1 MSRLVLVDAH
11 SVLYRSFFAF
21 IRSPLRNSRG
31 MNTSGIFGFAN
42 TLRKVLRE
50 LKPDYCAVVFDAPG
64 KTFRDELYS
73 EYKAQRPK
81 VPAELVHSVPYAK
94 ALVQAWGV
102 KIFEIPGYEADD
114 VIGTFARLGAE
125 KGLEVVIVS
134 SDKDLLQLV
143 SRMVS
148 VYDPYREKYYR
159 VDDVK
164 DKLGILPE
172 QVPDYLALAGDAVD
186 NIPGVPGI
194 GPKRAQSILLKH
206 GSLEVALQ
214 KEEKLQPYLD
224 LALLSRRL
232 AKIDTAAGIEV
243 ELESLIPGKPD
254 KNRLVQLYQELEFSS
269 LLRETDEAETPKIE
283 VVNTVLNR
291 TTEQFVEEL
300 HKTGI
305 AGIAWEP
312 ERGLWVSV
320 SGEKVVLI
328 PVECREIIE
337 QILQSASL
345 IKAGFDFKEQIK
357 ILRPY
362 RLKIV
367 PPFFDN
373 CIGAWLIDPNRKR
386 FNPADII
393 GQILHRSVEV
403 RTPSEQAG
411 WAVRVYHSLI
421 PELLARGLTSV
432 YDSLEMPL
440 VPVLAQMEERGV
452 KIDVE
457 FFRSLERDLRGE
469 LHAIES
475 KIWQLAGRQ
484 FNISSPKQLREIL
497 FDHLKLPTGKKTKTG
512 FSTSSEVLA
521 NLVSEHP
528 IVAEILRYREL
539 EKLCTTY
546 LAPLPTMA
554 DPVSHRL
561 HTRFNQ
567 WGTSTGRLSS
577 SEPNLQNIPIRGE
590 LGEKIRKG
598 FIADHGM
605 VLISADYSQIELR
618 VLAHFSEDEH
628 LIAAFQNGEDIHVA
642 TASAILNIP
651 PEQITPEHRRIAKM
665 VNYGLIYGMGDWGL
679 AVRMDIPREQAR
691 VFMEE
696 YFLKFP
702 GVARWRE
709 QLIEVAKRDGYVRT
723 ISGRMRPIPG
733 ISSEIRQQVEM
744 ALRMALNAPMQG
756 SAADIMKSAMIRIDQ
771 RLQEMGVRGGMILQI
786 HDELLLEVEEE
797 KCSAVRDM
805 VRSEMENAWQLKV
818 PLKVDIGVGRSWGEA
833 H

>member
-21 IRSPLRNSRG
+21 IRNPLRNSRG

-50 LKPDYCAVVFDAPG
+50 LKPDYCAVIFDAPG
-64 KTFRDELYS
+64 RTFRDELYS
-73 EYKAQRPK
+73 AYKAQRPK
-81 VPAELVHSVPYAK
+81 VPAELIHSVPYAK
-94 ALVQAWGV
+94 ALVEAWGV

-143 SRMVS
+143 NRTVL
-148 VYDPYREKYYR
+148 VYDPYREKYYG

-164 DKLGILPE
+164 DKLGIFPE
-172 QVPDYLALAGDAVD
+172 QVPDYLALAGDTVD

-206 GSLEVALQ
+206 GNLEVALQ
-214 KEEKLQPYLD
+214 KEERLQPYQD

-232 AKIDTAAGIEV
+232 AKIDTATGIEV
-243 ELESLIPGKPD
+243 EFESLIPGKPD

-269 LLRETDEAETPKIE
+269 LLREIDEPAPQIR
-283 VVNTVLNR
+283 VVTTVLDR
-291 TTEQFVEEL
+291 DTEQFAGEL
-300 HKTGI
+300 RKTGV

-328 PVECREIIE
+328 PVERREIIE
-337 QILQSASL
+337 QVLQSVSI

-362 RLKIV
+362 QLPVI

-386 FNPADII
+386 YNPDDII
-393 GQILHRSVEV
+393 RQILHQSVEV

-432 YDSLEMPL
+432 YDRLEMPL

-452 KIDVE
+452 KIDVD
-457 FFRSLERDLRGE
+457 FFRSLEKDLSGQLR
-469 LHAIES
+469 AIES

-484 FNISSPKQLREIL
+484 FNISSPKQLGEIL
-497 FDHLKLPTGKKTKTG
+497 FRHLKLPTGKKTKTG

-521 NLVSEHP
+521 NLVDEHP
-528 IVAEILRYREL
+528 IVAEIIHYREL

-554 DPVSHRL
+554 DPVTNRL

-577 SEPNLQNIPIRGE
+577 SEPNLQNIPVRGE
-590 LGEKIRKG
+590 LGEKIRNG
-598 FIADHGM
+598 FIADQGM

-628 LIAAFQNGEDIHVA
+628 LITAFQHGEDIHVA

-679 AVRMDIPREQAR
+679 AARMDIPREQAR

-702 GVARWRE
+702 GIARWRE

-733 ISSEIRQQVEM
+733 ISSENRQEVEM
-744 ALRMALNAPMQG
+744 ALRMALNAPIQG
-756 SAADIMKSAMIRIDQ
+756 SAADIMKAAMIKIDQ
-771 RLQEMGVRGGMILQI
+771 RLREMGVRGGMILQV
-786 HDELLLEVEEE
+786 HDELLLEVEEDR
-797 KCSAVRDM
+797 CSAVRDM
-805 VRSEMENAWQLKV
+805 VRLEMENAWQLKV